1 MGLVLRQIRASSKGR
16 KRVLAMRARQRD
28 EAFLGT
34 RQGLFLVFG
43 IALFV
48 SLVWTLVYFA
58 WYLPMERA
66 VR

>member
-1 MGLVLRQIRASSKGR
+1 MRLVLRQIRASSKGK

-28 EAFLGT
+28 KAFLGT
-34 RQGLFLVFG
+34 RQGLVFG
-43 IALFV
+43 IALLV

-66 VR
+66 VQ